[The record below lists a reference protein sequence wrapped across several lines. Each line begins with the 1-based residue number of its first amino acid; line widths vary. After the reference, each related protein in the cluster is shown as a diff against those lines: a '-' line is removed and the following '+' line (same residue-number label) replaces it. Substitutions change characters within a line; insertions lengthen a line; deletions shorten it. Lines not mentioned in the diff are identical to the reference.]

1 MLLQALLVSRWR
13 QTVSQEA
20 YQGVLDQLL
29 RRDISPWQAVETLLD
44 GHN

>member
-20 YQGVLDQLL
+20 YQSVVDRLIQ
-29 RRDISPWQAVETLLD
+29 RDISPWQAVEALLD
-44 GHN
+44 GHK